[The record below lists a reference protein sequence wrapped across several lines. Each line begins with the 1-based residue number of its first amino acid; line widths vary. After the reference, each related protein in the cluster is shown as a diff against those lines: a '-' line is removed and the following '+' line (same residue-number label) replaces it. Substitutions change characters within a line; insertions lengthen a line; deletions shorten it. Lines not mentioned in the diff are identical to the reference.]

1 MTTSQIEEK
10 KSRVEVAYLSLRYA
24 IIEQALEPGTKL
36 PEDAIGSA
44 FEMSRTLAREVLTK
58 LQYDGLVE
66 VKRKRTATVARPSL
80 AEAQEVFG
88 VRKCLERQVIRQIC
102 QCWSKEMEKKLESH
116 VRAEDEAVEAN
127 NNALSIRLAGEFHTR
142 LAELSGNSLLKKF
155 VDEVVGRCSLI
166 LALHDRPHSSQ
177 CAVTEH
183 RELIKAIS
191 ANDVTKALEL
201 MDEHLGSV
209 EQRAMI
215 SGVGMTK
222 MNLSDVIQKY
232 ARTINGVS

>member
-1 MTTSQIEEK
+1 
-10 KSRVEVAYLSLRYA
+10 
-24 IIEQALEPGTKL
+24 
-36 PEDAIGSA
+36 
-44 FEMSRTLAREVLTK
+44 
-58 LQYDGLVE
+58 
-66 VKRKRTATVARPSL
+66 
-80 AEAQEVFG
+80 
-88 VRKCLERQVIRQIC
+88 
-102 QCWSKEMEKKLESH
+102 MEKKLESH

-127 NNALSIRLAGEFHTR
+127 NNALSIRLAGEFHTC

-177 CAVTEH
+177 CAVAEH

-191 ANDVTKALEL
+191 ANDVPRAIAL

-215 SGVGMTK
+215 TGVGMMK
-222 MNLSDVIQKY
+222 MNLSDVIKKY
-232 ARTINGVS
+232 ASNVKSVP